1 MQNRRSS
8 HRNLCS
14 DIVKLSW
21 RDESGWPLHTHAVI
35 EDISDNGACLQ
46 CEISIP
52 VCTAITLRLNDSGF
66 EAVIRYCTLIDHGYF
81 VGVEFVQTS
90 RWIPDGAVRP
100 KHMLEPLERAS

>member
-1 MQNRRSS
+1 MLNRRSS

-21 RDESGWPLHTHAVI
+21 NDELGWPARTHAVI
-35 EDISDNGACLQ
+35 EDISGNGACLQ

-52 VCTAITLRLNDSGF
+52 VGSAITLQLNDSGF
-66 EAVIRYCTLIDHGYF
+66 EALVRYCTLIDHGYF

-90 RWIPDGAVRP
+90 RWTPDGAVRP
-100 KHMLEPLERAS
+100 KHLLEPLEQVS